1 VYETDEISGLGVTEN
16 CFEREFSYKS
26 SEGEGPFQGRHR
38 YRSMVIMEPI
48 SHSIPLEIYL
58 SSTLIR
64 GALFTRHNRVSNHLN
79 LRSGDESLL
88 INNAIIEDLGGNR
101 VPSDPK
107 EYLLYLEDVLFI
119 ADLSTAIDTTRVG
132 VDQEP
137 IRKDPRSVLVYVS
150 PYWIRGTAHL
160 IPGAALSDLLVVKK
174 RFIPITEAKL
184 LNQPDMASRTLLVN
198 GTKISCLAAD
208 DASKN

>member
-1 VYETDEISGLGVTEN
+1 MYETDEISGLGVTEN
-16 CFEREFSYKS
+16 CFEREQLSYKS
-26 SEGEGPFQGRHR
+26 SEGEGPFQGKHR

-119 ADLSTAIDTTRVG
+119 ADLSTAIDTTRSG

-137 IRKDPRSVLVYVS
+137 IRKDPRSVL
-150 PYWIRGTAHL
+150 A
-160 IPGAALSDLLVVKK
+160 
-174 RFIPITEAKL
+174 
-184 LNQPDMASRTLLVN
+184 
-198 GTKISCLAAD
+198 
-208 DASKN
+208 